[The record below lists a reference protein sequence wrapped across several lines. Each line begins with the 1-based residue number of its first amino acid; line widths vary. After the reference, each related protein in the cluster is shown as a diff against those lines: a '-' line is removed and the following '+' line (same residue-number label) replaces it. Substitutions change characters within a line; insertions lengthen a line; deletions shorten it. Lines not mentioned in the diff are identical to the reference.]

1 MVDEIYKTTI
11 VDVLQIVFI
20 TLKLTKLISWSWWW
34 VMSPWLIGNGIIL
47 IVLGLGLLI
56 GKVDK

>member
-1 MVDEIYKTTI
+1 MVDKTYRTTI

-20 TLKLTKLISWSWWW
+20 TLKLTKLIGWSWWW